1 MTSLPPTRATALA
14 SPLHAFAEWHLT
26 VNCPSYRVL
35 RKVEISKLIDS
46 SGGSAILGIVIRRLR
61 CQSCGSAPDWVRLS
75 DTEKRR
81 GREVR
86 EVMLVQ
92 DRP

>member
-26 VNCPSYRVL
+26 VNCPSCRVL

-61 CQSCGSAPDWVRLS
+61 CQSCGTAPDWVQLS
-75 DTEKRR
+75 DGEKER

-86 EVMLVQ
+86 KVMLVQ
-92 DRP
+92 DRR

>member
-1 MTSLPPTRATALA
+1 VTSLPPTRATALA

-26 VNCPSYRVL
+26 VNCPSCRVL

-61 CQSCGSAPDWVRLS
+61 CQSCGSPAERVQLAWRDPAVRQ
-75 DTEKRR
+75 
-81 GREVR
+81 
-86 EVMLVQ
+86 VMLVQ
-92 DRP
+92 DRR

>member
-1 MTSLPPTRATALA
+1 VASLTPTRSTALA

-26 VNCPSYRVL
+26 VNCPDCRVL
-35 RKVEISKLIDS
+35 RKVEINKLIDS

-61 CQSCGSAPDWVRLS
+61 CQSCGSAPDWVQLS
-75 DTEKRR
+75 DRQKER
-81 GREVR
+81 GRKVG

-92 DRP
+92 DRR